1 MRKASILGTS
11 VSITTSFNP
20 LIFVDNIITIED
32 EFYNFKRE
40 RFLVQSISYSIGQ
53 SNQMTLSVSNVQN
66 ANAIDD
72 DTKRY
77 LADNSHNF
85 ITTAYG
91 EYLLI
96 NGR

>member
-1 MRKASILGTS
+1 
-11 VSITTSFNP
+11 
-20 LIFVDNIITIED
+20 
-32 EFYNFKRE
+32 
-40 RFLVQSISYSIGQ
+40 
-53 SNQMTLSVSNVQN
+53 MTLSVSNVQN